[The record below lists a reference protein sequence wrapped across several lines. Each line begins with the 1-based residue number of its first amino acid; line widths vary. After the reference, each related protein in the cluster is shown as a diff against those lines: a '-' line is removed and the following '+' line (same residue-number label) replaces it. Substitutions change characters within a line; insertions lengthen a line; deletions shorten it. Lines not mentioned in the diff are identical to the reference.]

1 MSENKNLHEQMAELL
16 NGLNDEQKEK
26 AKQCKTVDELMSLL
40 GELDIALPDELLDAV
55 SGGGNV
61 YTKEEALEWR
71 KCAIEMKILLG
82 GRGYVEQ
89 YSSRMVPKDGSC
101 PFCGSGYVVYP
112 FFGNQHV
119 CMDCSWTWT
128 VT

>member
-1 MSENKNLHEQMAELL
+1 MEDKKNVNPTTE
-16 NGLNDEQKEK
+16 
-26 AKQCKTVDELMSLL
+26 
-40 GELDIALPDELLDAV
+40 LPDEALDAV

-82 GRGYVEQ
+82 GRGYV
-89 YSSRMVPKDGSC
+89 
-101 PFCGSGYVVYP
+101 VYP